1 MFLKDDIWWLRVS
14 FLSDLFDKLN
24 EVNLSLQG
32 AEENFITITCKLK
45 AFQEKM
51 ILWNSKVSKS
61 NFGSFPTV
69 DSNPSKSQIKLE
81 IEETLKSLSKSFLKY
96 FPKLDTSDSEWVIN
110 PYMEF
115 EGTNLGLEEQ
125 ENLIDLRNDKVY
137 KRIFAEKEL
146 SEFWISLISKFP
158 LLSNKAVE
166 YLLPFGSSYL
176 CEHGFSALTEM
187 KSKKRERLR
196 MIDEEMRVCLSK
208 IEPRISLL
216 CSEKQ
221 SQISH

>member
-1 MFLKDDIWWLRVS
+1 MS

-24 EVNLSLQG
+24 DLNLSLQG
-32 AEENFITITCKLK
+32 AEENFITITNKLK
-45 AFQEKM
+45 AFHEKM
-51 ILWNSKVSKS
+51 ILWNSKVRKS
-61 NFGSFPTV
+61 NFGSFPTL
-69 DSNPSKSQIKLE
+69 DLNPSKLQIKLE
-81 IEETLKSLSKSFLKY
+81 IEETVTSLSKAFLKY
-96 FPKLDTSDSEWVIN
+96 FPKLDTSESEWVIN
-110 PYMEF
+110 PFMEF
-115 EGTNLGLEEQ
+115 EGLNLGDEEE
-125 ENLIDLRNDKVY
+125 ENLIDLRNDLVY

-146 SEFWISLISKFP
+146 SEFWISLHCKYP

-208 IEPRISLL
+208 TEPRISIL
-216 CSEKQ
+216 CAEKQ
-221 SQISH
+221 SQVSH